1 MPSVLPT
8 PFKVTL
14 IQGDELETRRFV
26 LDEATRFNN
35 LKQKIASI
43 FPALDQREPVLSWL
57 DDEGDEV
64 TIANDEELKL
74 ALAAMTGPVYKLR
87 VRLGGKKRGDEHQ
100 AGAGAGDELHPGVVC
115 DGCDGPVL
123 GPRYKC
129 LACPDYDL
137 CKICEGRGLHSQHK
151 MVRLPQ
157 PCKRDLKL
165 ARLLTY
171 NERDTRGLVRCPLM
185 RGGHGVPGVFAEF
198 LATRPWAK
206 GCQVNS
212 SATASEKSADKT
224 EPKEH
229 SEAQNEGPA
238 PETESQA
245 KGEPSKTTT
254 PTNNNLPGFLAD
266 LTPLLG
272 PIQAE
277 QLSQLLTNSQG
288 SQLREQLPHLGGLIS
303 TFLGPAA
310 LEAVFPVL
318 EALAKTQ
325 SVQSEAEQEREKP
338 EEKANED
345 VEKEKVSEKSEE
357 MDVEKSD
364 EEKADSDFE
373 VIPASSPRSSSIYP
387 TLPTEEQAR
396 LWKTNPMD
404 STNTNQE
411 GTESESVMT
420 NADKKMDNQDDA
432 EDPKVADAL
441 AQMKAMG
448 FSDDGGW
455 LSNLLKAKS
464 GDVGKV
470 LDAIQPNRQ

>member
-1 MPSVLPT
+1 MGDIPLPGQERERVKWKPKQRKSKMPSVLPT

-100 AGAGAGDELHPGVVC
+100 AGAGEELLHPGIVC

-137 CKICEGRGLHSQHK
+137 CKICEGRGLHSKHK

-157 PCKRDLKL
+157 PCKRDTKL
-165 ARLLTY
+165 AK
-171 NERDTRGLVRCPLM
+171 
-185 RGGHGVPGVFAEF
+185 F
-198 LATRPWAK
+198 LATRPWIK

-212 SATASEKSADKT
+212 SATASEKSVDKT

-254 PTNNNLPGFLAD
+254 PTTNNLPGFLAD

-272 PIQAE
+272 PTQAE

-288 SQLREQLPHLGGLIS
+288 FQLREQLPHLGGLIS

-345 VEKEKVSEKSEE
+345 VEKEKVSENTEAEKSEE
-357 MDVEKSD
+357 EKSD

-420 NADKKMDNQDDA
+420 NADKKMDNEDGA